1 MYSSLIKEIHY
12 KTNMYHMYIYIYIY
26 ICFSLV
32 SLMVDEALILVFYFI
47 FSMLIIHLGRV
58 SVCFNGA

>member
-1 MYSSLIKEIHY
+1 
-12 KTNMYHMYIYIYIY
+12 MYHMYIY

-32 SLMVDEALILVFYFI
+32 SLMVDGALVFYFI
-47 FSMLIIHLGRV
+47 FSMLIIYLGRV